1 MAHASDAFLFGAAL
15 CLICAPALL
24 SGKLDDFSDDAFEV
38 HAARNAGH
46 VIPAAKLTPA
56 TPIRPELPKDARGNP
71 RLPKPGST
79 PFDGR

>member
-38 HAARNAGH
+38 HAAKSAVH
-46 VIPAAKLTPA
+46 PSPAVKLQPA
-56 TPIRPELPKDARGNP
+56 LPIRPELPKDARGNP
-71 RLPKPGST
+71 RLPKPRST